1 MGLHEIPIANPFPST
16 THPPIPSAS
25 LLEIP
30 QHPQGEFFFKS
41 IYRCKN
47 LITFYQNMDSFHFQM
62 EQGIPFHFMTASTKA
77 NAAFLTSSIDSLRLL
92 FVINSNTGDTGSYS
106 SPFLL
111 NGPTIHPDKIPF
123 LQLTGQPS
131 PTPRPPPRC
140 RLADS
145 HLAFNAHNW
154 FGGLSEPQQHEELI
168 NGGASTPR
176 LWP

>member
-1 MGLHEIPIANPFPST
+1 MA
-16 THPPIPSAS
+16 
-25 LLEIP
+25 
-30 QHPQGEFFFKS
+30 
-41 IYRCKN
+41 
-47 LITFYQNMDSFHFQM
+47 SFHIQM

-145 HLAFNAHNW
+145 
-154 FGGLSEPQQHEELI
+154 
-168 NGGASTPR
+168 
-176 LWP
+176 